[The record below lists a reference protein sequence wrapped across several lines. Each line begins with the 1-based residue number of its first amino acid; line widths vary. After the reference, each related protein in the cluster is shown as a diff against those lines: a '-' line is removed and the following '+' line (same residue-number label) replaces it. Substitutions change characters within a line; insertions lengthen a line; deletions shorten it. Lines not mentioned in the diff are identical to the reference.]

1 MLAGTA
7 STPSTTA
14 ACPTCTCG
22 TSRPRGPDRSTSQST
37 WHEGGDQATAG
48 IQCNT
53 WLMMSQHRLR
63 VQRGYM
69 RGALCEWGG
78 IEHRVPLADSA
89 DLIDAPM
96 LPARVIKSH
105 AHTHAHTYTYTHMG
119 GKVPCRNAAQRRC
132 DQITLRHKPAHPN
145 TQRARRKSTVALSLL
160 LAAWIASRD
169 YATSLALK

>member
-96 LPARVIKSH
+96 LPARMIKSH
-105 AHTHAHTYTYTHMG
+105 THTHARAHIHIHTLGVSCH
-119 GKVPCRNAAQRRC
+119 VV
-132 DQITLRHKPAHPN
+132 TLRKGVVV
-145 TQRARRKSTVALSLL
+145 KSRYVTNLRIRIHSEHAGNPPSHFRFCLRHGLQAVITRLRL
-160 LAAWIASRD
+160 R
-169 YATSLALK
+169 